1 MEAAEEPSSGLKR
14 EIKTEDLD
22 AEEGD
27 AWLAAS
33 CFEEEEEGEDKVKME
48 VEESVKMEVE
58 EEEAKDSVERPKK
71 LEELRSCKVVLR
83 DCIHIRGKRHSYGT
97 AAKWLLQNGSI
108 MVREDP
114 GNFCQFFCSQCK
126 ETFPSRS
133 SIQNHRRKT
142 GGCSVPSQL
151 SKACAHVCNI
161 CSRILLN
168 DTTYLNKHY
177 TRKHGVYYTTQVGCV
192 GVQYPVD
199 YWQNRETEFLK
210 GCPLWWWEISVPFGA
225 KAATEPLLH

>member
-83 DCIHIRGKRHSYGT
+83 DCIRTHPWKKTFLWHGSKVAPAKRIHHGT
-97 AAKWLLQNGSI
+97 
-108 MVREDP
+108 
-114 GNFCQFFCSQCK
+114 
-126 ETFPSRS
+126 
-133 SIQNHRRKT
+133 
-142 GGCSVPSQL
+142 
-151 SKACAHVCNI
+151 
-161 CSRILLN
+161 
-168 DTTYLNKHY
+168 
-177 TRKHGVYYTTQVGCV
+177 
-192 GVQYPVD
+192 
-199 YWQNRETEFLK
+199 
-210 GCPLWWWEISVPFGA
+210 
-225 KAATEPLLH
+225 